1 MRFFDKQEKKNSKRQ
16 SASSQLR
23 SVMNWCISRQLIP
36 SCEVLKLS
44 VKTIGKNLMGSRVLT
59 YTELAKI
66 WLALENNK
74 IVTSNK
80 VLHQLLLLWGASY
93 QSCALATASEFN
105 MDDLIWT
112 TQQNIQRWV
121 TLSDARCLTSETFA
135 ERPSMLEMM
144 FCFPP
149 NWTSL

>member
-1 MRFFDKQEKKNSKRQ
+1 
-16 SASSQLR
+16 
-23 SVMNWCISRQLIP
+23 MNWCISRQLIP

-44 VKTIGKNLMGSRVLT
+44 VKTIGKKPDVGSRVLT

-93 QSCALATASEFN
+93 QSCALLPPVSS
-105 MDDLIWT
+105 IWM
-112 TQQNIQRWV
+112 I
-121 TLSDARCLTSETFA
+121 
-135 ERPSMLEMM
+135 
-144 FCFPP
+144 
-149 NWTSL
+149 